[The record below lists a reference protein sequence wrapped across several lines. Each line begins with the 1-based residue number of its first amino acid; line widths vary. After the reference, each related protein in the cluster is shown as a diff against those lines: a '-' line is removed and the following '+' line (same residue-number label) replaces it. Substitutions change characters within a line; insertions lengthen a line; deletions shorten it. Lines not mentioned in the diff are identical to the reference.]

1 MARVLLNVPKSVRRG
16 EPVPVRILISH
27 PMESGQR
34 RDEAGRPIPRQVIH
48 SLACTFNGA
57 EVLRLEL
64 HPAIAANPYF
74 AFTALADQS
83 GTLALT
89 WTDDAGVT
97 GTASAEVE
105 VT

>member
-1 MARVLLNVPKSVRRG
+1 MARVLLNVPKTVPRG
-16 EPVPVRILISH
+16 EPIEIRVLISH

-34 RDEAGRPIPRQVIH
+34 RGDDGRQVPRQIIH
-48 SLACTFNGA
+48 SFNCTYNGA
-57 EVLRLEL
+57 EVVSLAL

-74 AFTALADQS
+74 AFAATAEAS
-83 GTLALT
+83 GAIVLT

-97 GTASAEVE
+97 QTETALIV